1 MMGRYNIM
9 ARKGFDYEAYKKW
22 YYKQEQVNLRKGKPM
37 YINMYNY
44 QEAKF
49 LYEVT
54 KEDLAKDVRNG
65 KRGSIGNVYQYMAR
79 EQQAELSYKR
89 AKAVYQY
96 VKTTGQDISFKELR
110 YFTAQQLKNNIDW
123 SYSEIAKETYRA
135 LGHSL
140 SESIHLISTNFFGSE

>member
-1 MMGRYNIM
+1 M

-37 YINMYNY
+37 YLTMYTY

-49 LYEVT
+49 VYEVT
-54 KEDLAKDVRNG
+54 KEDLAKDVRKG
-65 KRGSIGNVYQYMAR
+65 KRGTIGNVYQYMAR
-79 EQQAELSYKR
+79 EQQSELSYKR

-96 VKTTGQDISFKELR
+96 VKETGQDVSFNEIR
-110 YFTAQQLKNNIDW
+110 YMSARQLKEKIDW
-123 SYSEIAKETYRA
+123 SYSEIAKETYIA